1 MNADYQV
8 KVISSIPLGGQFSLS
23 ILQNLRWEAV
33 GDIKYVILVEDS
45 DTGGPSSKS
54 LISIFVPG
62 VTQGNEDSRLVQ
74 PLPSLVFN
82 LSGAFHHHR
91 SYGRNLRSQCQGGY

>member
-23 ILQNLRWEAV
+23 ILQNLRWEAG

-45 DTGGPSSKS
+45 DTGGRGASRKS
-54 LISIFVPG
+54 HFYFCSWCY
-62 VTQGNEDSRLVQ
+62 SRK
-74 PLPSLVFN
+74 
-82 LSGAFHHHR
+82 
-91 SYGRNLRSQCQGGY
+91 

>member
-23 ILQNLRWEAV
+23 ILQNLRWEAG

-45 DTGGPSSKS
+45 DTGGPSSITVRIEY
-54 LISIFVPG
+54 L
-62 VTQGNEDSRLVQ
+62 R
-74 PLPSLVFN
+74 
-82 LSGAFHHHR
+82 AFQ
-91 SYGRNLRSQCQGGY
+91 Y